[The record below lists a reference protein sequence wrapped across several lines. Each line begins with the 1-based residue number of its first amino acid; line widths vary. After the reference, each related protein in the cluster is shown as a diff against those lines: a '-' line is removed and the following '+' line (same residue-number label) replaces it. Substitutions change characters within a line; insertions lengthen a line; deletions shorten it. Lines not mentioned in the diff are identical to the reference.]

1 MILTLRTDKPEAE
14 VGLFDDAGTKLA
26 YKTWQAHRELGAT
39 IHLTIQELL
48 DQVSASWADIS
59 GIIYF
64 QGPGSFTGLR
74 IGAAVA
80 NALAVGNSI
89 ALTSQQGADWIQN
102 GITRLQTK
110 SKARIAEVA
119 LPEYGAEP
127 FTTQPK
133 K

>member
-1 MILTLRTDKPEAE
+1 MILTIRTDKPEAE
-14 VGLFDDAGTKLA
+14 VGLFDETNTKLA
-26 YKTWQAHRELGAT
+26 HKTWQAHRALSAT
-39 IHLTIQELL
+39 IHVSIQELL
-48 DQVSASWADIS
+48 DQLNASWDDIS

-80 NALAVGNSI
+80 NALAVGNAI
-89 ALTSQQGADWIQN
+89 ALTNEQGSDWIRD
-102 GITRLQTK
+102 GIENLQTK
-110 SKARIAEVA
+110 GQTASPEVA
-119 LPEYGAEP
+119 VPEYGAEP